1 MGKKSF
7 GLKDKNWWSV
17 MITEQHFKG

>member
-1 MGKKSF
+1 MGKKNF